1 MSGTQ
6 GGPEQELRWQNTDMS
21 FTEKQKTSQANIRT
35 DFYIPT
41 KSLWPVA
48 SMLFRL
54 MSLKFSSADEGA
66 ENSKP
71 LVIMKLHAGGG
82 GKINMDNHRRTSPQQ
97 LPVNV
102 KWCPSHGATA
112 TTNIAS

>member
-6 GGPEQELRWQNTDMS
+6 GGPEQELRWQSADTL
-21 FTEKQKTSQANIRT
+21 FWQKEKTSQCSIHT
-35 DFYIPT
+35 DIYLPT

-54 MSLKFSSADEGA
+54 MSLKFSSADPGG
-66 ENSKP
+66 ENLKS
-71 LVIMKLHAGGG
+71 LVIMVVHTGGAGTT
-82 GKINMDNHRRTSPQQ
+82 NLDNHRRTSAQQ

-102 KWCPSHGATA
+102 KRCPSHGAAA
-112 TTNIAS
+112 TTNIPS